1 MGLGRGKSARVFTWK
16 HAKEI
21 TNTWDHVAN
30 MNASS
35 TLNLLAYLSNKVF
48 EGILLMSNKILA
60 KSCNYMTLNKV
71 RLWVH
76 ERILTV

>member
-1 MGLGRGKSARVFTWK
+1 MGLGRGKPARVFTWK

-21 TNTWDHVAN
+21 TKTWDHVAN

-48 EGILLMSNKILA
+48 AGILLMSNKILA
-60 KSCNYMTLNKV
+60 KSCNSMTLNTV
-71 RLWVH
+71 RLVVH